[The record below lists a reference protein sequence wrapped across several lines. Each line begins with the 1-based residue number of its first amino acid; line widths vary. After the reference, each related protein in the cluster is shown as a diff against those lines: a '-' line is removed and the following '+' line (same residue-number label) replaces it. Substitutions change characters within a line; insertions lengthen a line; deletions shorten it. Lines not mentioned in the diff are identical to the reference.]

1 MTELERLQALCE
13 EQRKQIENYQ
23 GYVDVNKELVK
34 NFEELVKVQDARIEE
49 LQAEA
54 KKWKQLFANTQ
65 WIAIY
70 EFLTLFTESKGE
82 ILNSRYVRSSFEHI
96 GITLNE
102 ETIIGMA
109 DHAMKHFVRDI
120 EWNKQQQAKASK

>member
-1 MTELERLQALCE
+1 MTELERLQGLCE
-13 EQRKQIENYQ
+13 AQGKQIEIY
-23 GYVDVNKELVK
+23 ER
-34 NFEELVKVQDARIEE
+34 LVKVQDEQIA
-49 LQAEA
+49 QKNAEA
-54 KKWKQLFANTQ
+54 KEWKRLYANTQ

-70 EFLTLFTESKGE
+70 EFLTLFVETKGE

>member
-13 EQRKQIENYQ
+13 EQRKQIENYKK
-23 GYVDVNKELVK
+23 YAK
-34 NFEELVKVQDARIEE
+34 NFEELVKAQDARIEE

-54 KKWKQLFANTQ
+54 KEWKRLYANTQ

-70 EFLTLFTESKGE
+70 EFLTLFVETKGE

-102 ETIIGMA
+102 ESIIGMA

>member
-1 MTELERLQALCE
+1 MTELERLQGLCE
-13 EQRKQIENYQ
+13 AQGKQIEIYE
-23 GYVDVNKELVK
+23 KLVK
-34 NFEELVKVQDARIEE
+34 LQDKQI
-49 LQAEA
+49 AEA
-54 KKWKQLFANTQ
+54 REDAKNWKRLYANAQ

-102 ETIIGMA
+102 ESIIGMA
-109 DHAMKHFVRDI
+109 DHAMKHFERDI